1 MNLLELFIEFIDD
14 IYFPGY
20 AEQISEDDPEKFSF
34 EYSEFVASLN

>member
-20 AEQISEDDPEKFSF
+20 AEQISEEDPEKFKWEF
-34 EYSEFVASLN
+34 REFVASLN